1 MDNPSVFEQ
10 LVRLFSEAEPSLRDL
25 PARVTDR
32 LQASGSGD
40 EAEMIHQNAFLVLI
54 ETGVSL
60 QGAAA
65 LMLFLMPGKGE
76 KELNVTDHQILTLLR
91 GIRAVEALNTRRA
104 NLQSENFMK
113 MLLLLAEEMQALLA
127 VLGHRVWQLRHF
139 DAIRD
144 PLKATILSDLEH
156 LYLPLTHRLGLYR
169 IKSEMEDFLMR
180 QMHPAMYQKILRELA
195 DTEQER
201 HQYIESFIAPLQNRL
216 RTKGFQPEI
225 RYRIKSVSSIWK
237 KMRTQQV
244 GLEEV
249 FDVFA
254 IRIIDPAA
262 EGDEKRRCWE
272 IYSLVSDLYPPDPE
286 RLRDWVSV
294 PRPSGYESLH
304 TTVKGPGNRWVEV
317 QIRTLRMDR
326 QAEEGPAAHWRY
338 KEGAKKDGGE
348 WLARARKLLEMSSE
362 SDRSGLHNPVS
373 GEIFTV
379 TPGGD
384 LVRLKEGGTILDFAF
399 EVHTDVGLRCKGA
412 IVNGKLKPIRHTLVN
427 GDKVE
432 VLTAKTPNVSEDWLK
447 IVISSKA
454 RNRIRKAL
462 QERNNTHITQGKELL
477 ERKLRQWKAGSL
489 DEKVNQLM
497 RHFRVKDVGE
507 FYRMIAE
514 EKITTLRLREA
525 LAKEEPSHE
534 EPVRKEILPPLEGRN
549 WLATGEEVLLINDE
563 MQTRDYHLAK
573 CCSPVFGDE
582 IFGFVTVGK
591 GIRIHRISCPN
602 AAEMKARYPYRIIPS
617 RWTHEPSGGGIQVAL
632 AVSGRDRLGIIR
644 DITEVL
650 SGDLKVMTR
659 SATFDSGEGRFK
671 GIIHLI
677 AKDNFQIGWIIK
689 KIRRINGV
697 EKVTRQ
703 SAGSY

>member
-1 MDNPSVFEQ
+1 MDDPGAYEH
-10 LVRLFSEAEPSLRDL
+10 LIRLFPEEEPWLHHF
-25 PARVTDR
+25 PERVTDK

-40 EAEMIHQNAFLVLI
+40 EAARIHQMALTALI
-54 ETGVSL
+54 ETGVSPH
-60 QGAAA
+60 GAAA
-65 LMLFLMPGKGE
+65 LMLFLMPGAGE
-76 KELNVTDHQILTLLR
+76 KDLKVTDPHILTLLR

-127 VLGHRVWQLRHF
+127 VLGHRIWQLRHF
-139 DAIRD
+139 D
-144 PLKATILSDLEH
+144 TIPDSLREALLSDLEH

-169 IKSEMEDFLMR
+169 IKSEMEDFVML
-180 QMHPAMYQKILRELA
+180 QKHPDIYGKISRDLA

-201 HQYIESFIAPLQNRL
+201 HRYIERFIAPLNERL
-216 RTKGFQPEI
+216 RAKGFAPEI
-225 RYRIKSVSSIWK
+225 RYRIKSVASIWR

-254 IRIIDPAA
+254 IRIIDPAP

-272 IYSLVSDLYPPDPE
+272 IYSLVTDLYPPDPE
-286 RLRDWVSV
+286 RLRDWISV

-304 TTVKGPGNRWVEV
+304 TTVKGPGSRWVEV

-338 KEGAKKDGGE
+338 KEGAKKDAGE
-348 WLARARKLLEMSSE
+348 WLARARKLLEAPVEADARGM
-362 SDRSGLHNPVS
+362 HNPVS

-384 LVRLKEGGTILDFAF
+384 LVRLKKGATILDFAF
-399 EVHTDVGLRCKGA
+399 EVHSDVGLRCKGA
-412 IVNGKLKPIRHTLVN
+412 VVNGKMMPIRHTLAN

-462 QERNNTHITQGKELL
+462 QERKDAGIMQGKELL

-489 DEKVNQLM
+489 DEKVNWLM
-497 RHFRVKDVGE
+497 QHFRIRDAGE

-514 EKITTLRLREA
+514 EKITTARLRDA
-525 LAKEEPSHE
+525 LAKEEPSQE
-534 EPVRKEILPPLEGRN
+534 DPVRKEILPPLEGRS
-549 WLATGEEVLLINDE
+549 WLTTGEEVLMINDE
-563 MQTRDYHLAK
+563 MPTRDYQLAK
-573 CCSPVFGDE
+573 CCNPVFGDE

-591 GIRIHRISCPN
+591 GIRIHRIHCPN
-602 AAEMKARYPYRIIPS
+602 AAEMKTRYPYRIIPS
-617 RWTHEPSGGGIQVAL
+617 RWTHEPAGGGIQVAL
-632 AVSGRDRLGIIR
+632 AVTGRDRLGIIR
-644 DITEVL
+644 DITDVL

-659 SATFDSGEGRFK
+659 SATFEAVEGRFK
-671 GIIHLI
+671 GTIQLI
-677 AKDNFQIGWIIK
+677 ARDNPQIGWIIK

-703 SAGSY
+703 VVQSY